1 MRETQIRHRVLGV
14 VLENEEKQKRGSDGI
29 QTFKRR
35 QGYCSRSAETAH
47 CCCLLHSSSLRLV
60 FFFFAQTRGVVS
72 YLFDISECEVTLC
85 LCALLCGMT
94 SAVKAGSQ
102 LPWLQELMQSMSSNN
117 WCARL
122 PQREAMCQFPG
133 RPSAR
138 PVLLLMLK
146 SLFNPGNHF
155 KMSKKREHSLSG

>member
-1 MRETQIRHRVLGV
+1 MASRLLRGDRVIVHGQQRLLTAV
-14 VLENEEKQKRGSDGI
+14 VYF
-29 QTFKRR
+29 T
-35 QGYCSRSAETAH
+35 
-47 CCCLLHSSSLRLV
+47 LRLWGC

-155 KMSKKREHSLSG
+155 KMSKKESTAFLGRVSITTDVYSIPMDVKLKW